1 MEWKYNDGGRSK
13 YFSAKRVN
21 DCVVRSIAIAT
32 NKDYKEVYQT
42 IKKFRNAPTRTY
54 NRTSDQTPYLHN

>member
-21 DCVVRSIAIAT
+21 DLQRARVVTVRPHIGVE
-32 NKDYKEVYQT
+32 KQVYHCRRLP
-42 IKKFRNAPTRTY
+42 IVCHRLR
-54 NRTSDQTPYLHN
+54 L